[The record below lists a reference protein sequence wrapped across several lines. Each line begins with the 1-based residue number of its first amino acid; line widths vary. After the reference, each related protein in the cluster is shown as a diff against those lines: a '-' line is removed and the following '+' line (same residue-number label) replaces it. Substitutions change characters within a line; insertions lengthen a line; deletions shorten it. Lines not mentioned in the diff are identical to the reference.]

1 MRRVEL
7 FALSILFILNGCFVS
22 IPYKYSPIYQS
33 GKKIPLYKV
42 YDENKLVSHV
52 FHKYKFYSRIYERF
66 MIIVIQNKSQKKIKL
81 KFRYI
86 GDDWIFFD
94 RIIIMNDKKDR
105 MIWSVHNLD
114 QNIDII
120 NKKNNLEEVDF
131 TIRHEQVMRLE
142 KLLKN
147 ADKVKFWLMGKED
160 AIFSI
165 SDQDRLAN
173 LEVINYYKKLNLK
186 TS

>member
-1 MRRVEL
+1 MTES
-7 FALSILFILNGCFVS
+7 FDDLNLKDNLLRGIYSYGFEN
-22 IPYKYSPIYQS
+22 PSPIQ
-33 GKKIPLYKV
+33 GKAIP
-42 YDENKLVSHV
+42 
-52 FHKYKFYSRIYERF
+52 
-66 MIIVIQNKSQKKIKL
+66 
-81 KFRYI
+81 
-86 GDDWIFFD
+86 
-94 RIIIMNDKKDR
+94 IMNDKKDR

-120 NKKNNLEEVDF
+120 NKKNTLEEVDF

-147 ADKVKFWLMGKED
+147 ANKVKFWLMGKED

-173 LEVINYYKKLNLK
+173 LEVINYYKKLDLK

>member
-1 MRRVEL
+1 MRRVDL
-7 FALSILFILNGCFVS
+7 FVVAILSISNSCFVS
-22 IPYKYSPIYQS
+22 VPYKYTPIYLN

-42 YDENKLVSHV
+42 YDQDNRISHV
-52 FHKYKFYSRIYERF
+52 FHKYKFYSQVYERF
-66 MIIVIQNKSQKKIKL
+66 MIFVTQNKNQKKVNL
-81 KFRYI
+81 KFRYL

-94 RIIIMNDKKDR
+94 RIIVMNDKKDR

-120 NKKNNLEEVDF
+120 NKKNTLEEIDF
-131 TIRHEQVMRLE
+131 TISHEQVMRLE
-142 KLLKN
+142 ELLKN
-147 ADKVKFWLMGKED
+147 GDKVKFWLMGKED

-173 LEVINYYKKLNLK
+173 LDLINYYKKLDLK
-186 TS
+186 TI